1 MKKFPILIICYQRSV
16 ELLKVIESVKAL
28 NPSKIYFHIHDS
40 DNTEDQILVD
50 EAKAV
55 IESYQGAKE
64 VLHSKELLG
73 TYNSIV
79 SAFKWI
85 AKTESTFY
93 VFEDDIVFT
102 GNAKAVQKA
111 IQKLDKTGNGILK
124 FGERNKLPIFWGWA
138 CTAKSAIDF
147 CEFDFTKLNYED
159 FKKNVHSEDHFKALV
174 HMYKQDSHMAWDDE
188 FDFVQKCTNMN
199 VDITEQEHTQHI
211 GEITTRK
218 ASDKFENWSVH
229 LIDGVIQ

>member
-73 TYNSIV
+73 TYNSFV

-147 CEFDFTKLNYED
+147 CEFDFTKLNYEEI
-159 FKKNVHSEDHFKALV
+159 KHCVISEEHLKALV
-174 HMYKQDSHMAWDDE
+174 YLFEQDKHMAWDDE
-188 FDFVQKCTNMN
+188 FDFVQKATNMN
-199 VDITEQEHTQHI
+199 SIVTEEEHTQHI
-211 GEITTRK
+211 GIVTTRK
-218 ASDKFENWSVH
+218 VNKTFGNWSVH

>member
-124 FGERNKLPIFWGWA
+124 FGERNKLPIFWA
-138 CTAKSAIDF
+138 
-147 CEFDFTKLNYED
+147 
-159 FKKNVHSEDHFKALV
+159 
-174 HMYKQDSHMAWDDE
+174 
-188 FDFVQKCTNMN
+188 
-199 VDITEQEHTQHI
+199 
-211 GEITTRK
+211 
-218 ASDKFENWSVH
+218 
-229 LIDGVIQ
+229 